1 MTKLLDVIKTLSEN
15 RNKELPKELSELQF
29 NAVSRCRENGFLP
42 VVGSFLIESR
52 ELINSDSL
60 KETRVNEIVDNFSG
74 SELLNRATFIN
85 NGILQATKFP
95 YVTESNVL
103 WAQEGSK
110 VDFSPVINSKGLRA
124 YRLTTNVAIS
134 KQALNQCNSLEEQI
148 KSIMMRA
155 IEDKLIET
163 ILSDN
168 SGSEISP
175 KGILNGLEVST
186 LTSVDDVIDM
196 MKDVDSANRLNTF
209 LLSPSAK
216 TQLLK
221 LSGNYGLLDNETLFG
236 ASKLYEPKLKDGYV
250 VYLDLSKLVITQFG
264 VYGISVDPY
273 TKAVDGDTIVTIN
286 SYFDFDFV
294 GGSDFIKV
302 GHFDGI
308 VSEDPVFEYVPENSE
323 STESDESTENNE
335 STESNESTDNNEGSE
350 G

>member
-1 MTKLLDVIKTLSEN
+1 MKLLNIIKKLSEN
-15 RNKELPKELSELQF
+15 GNKKLPKDLSDLQF
-29 NAVSRCRENGFLP
+29 NAESRCRETGFLP
-42 VVGSFLIESR
+42 VGGSLLIESR

-60 KETRVNEIVDNFSG
+60 KGTRVNEIVDNFSS

-85 NGILQATKFP
+85 NGVQQATKVP
-95 YVTESNVL
+95 YVTGSNVL
-103 WAQEGSK
+103 WASEGSS

-134 KQALNQCNSLEEQI
+134 KQALNQCDSLEEQI
-148 KSIMMRA
+148 KRIMMRA
-155 IEDKLIET
+155 IEDKLVET

-186 LTSVDDVIDM
+186 LTSIDDVIDM

-221 LSGNYGLLDNETLFG
+221 LSGNYSLLDNETLFG
-236 ASKLYEPKLKDGYV
+236 ATKLYEPKLKDGYV
-250 VYLDLSKLVITQFG
+250 VYLDLSKLVISQFG
-264 VYGISVDPY
+264 VYGISADPY
-273 TKAVDGDTIVTIN
+273 SLSVNGNTLVTIN

-302 GHFDGI
+302 GCFDGI
-308 VSEDPVFEYVPENSE
+308 VSEDPVFEYVPENN
-323 STESDESTENNE
+323 ESTENNE
-335 STESNESTDNNEGSE
+335 GSE

>member
-1 MTKLLDVIKTLSEN
+1 MKLLNIIKKLSEQG
-15 RNKELPKELSELQF
+15 NKNLPKDLLELNN
-29 NAVSRCRENGFLP
+29 NAVKALRSEGFLP
-42 VVGSFLIESR
+42 ADGGVWIEKR

-60 KETRVNEIVDNFSG
+60 KGTRVNEIVDNYSG

-85 NGILQATKFP
+85 DGVQQATKVP
-95 YVTESNVL
+95 YITGSNVL
-103 WAQEGSK
+103 WALDGGA
-110 VDFSPVINSKGLRA
+110 VDFSPAIESKKLKP

-134 KQALNQCNSLEEQI
+134 KQALSQCDSLEKQI
-148 KSIMMRA
+148 KGVMMRA
-155 IEDKLIET
+155 IEDKLVET

-186 LTSVDDVIDM
+186 LTSVGDVIDM

-216 TQLLK
+216 SQLLK
-221 LSGNYGLLDNETLFG
+221 LSENYSLLDNETLFG

-264 VYGISVDPY
+264 IYGISVDPY
-273 TKAVDGDTIVTIN
+273 TKAIDGNTIVTIN

-302 GHFDGI
+302 GCFDGI
-308 VSEDPVFEYVPENSE
+308 VSEDPDFEYVPESN
-323 STESDESTENNE
+323 ESTENNE
-335 STESNESTDNNEGSE
+335 STESNEGSENNESTENNEGSE